1 MSKKIQLLDQS
12 HLPFIGQGT
21 WFMGEN
27 PSAKQKE
34 VSALQYGIDQGM
46 SLIDTAEMYGSGGA
60 ELVVGE
66 AIKGQ
71 DRSKLY
77 IVSKVYPHNAGKNN
91 IFRACEQTLQRL
103 ETDYLD
109 LYLLHWR
116 GSVPLSET
124 VACMEELVRQGK
136 IKRWGVS
143 NFDTEDM
150 KELWQVPDGN
160 KCVVNQVLYHL
171 GSRGIEYDLLP
182 WMEKHQV
189 ATMAYCP
196 LAQAGTLR
204 RGLFNNTAV
213 KAVAK
218 KHGIS
223 VAQVLLGFV
232 LNKPNII
239 AIPKAAS
246 IEHVAE
252 NAAMGNIKL
261 DNDDIKLLDEHYPGP
276 THKMPLD
283 IV

>member
-1 MSKKIQLLDQS
+1 MDKKIQLLDNS
-12 HLPFIGQGT
+12 FIPTIGQGT
-21 WFMGEN
+21 WFMGEKV
-27 PSAKQKE
+27 SEKE
-34 VSALQYGIDQGM
+34 KEISALQYGISKGM
-46 SLIDTAEMYGSGGA
+46 NLIDTAEMYGSGGA
-60 ELVVGE
+60 EQVVGE
-66 AIKGQ
+66 AIKNK

-77 IVSKVYPHNAGKNN
+77 IVSKVYPHNAGEKN
-91 IFRACEQTLQRL
+91 IFSACEQTLKRL

-124 VACMEELVRQGK
+124 VACMEKLVQQGK

-150 KELWQVPDGN
+150 KELWQVEDGN

-204 RGLFNNTAV
+204 KGLFNNEAV
-213 KAVAK
+213 KTVAK

-232 LNKPNII
+232 LNKKNMI

-246 IEHVAE
+246 IKHVAE
-252 NAAMGNIKL
+252 NAAMNSISL
-261 DNDDIKLLDEHYPGP
+261 DSEDIKLLNKHYPIP
-276 THKMPLD
+276 AYKMPLD